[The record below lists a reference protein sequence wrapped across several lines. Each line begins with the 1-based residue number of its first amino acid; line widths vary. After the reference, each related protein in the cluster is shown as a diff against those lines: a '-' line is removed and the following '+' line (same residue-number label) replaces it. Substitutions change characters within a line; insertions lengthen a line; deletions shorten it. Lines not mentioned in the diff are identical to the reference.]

1 MAIIGANGVV
11 YDESGNVTGGVD
23 DVIASTV
30 TPKSFTQ
37 IKKEAQTNPGV
48 QAPTRTNAQGKVIET
63 NPPKVTNI
71 GDTALIGAPTVSN
84 LARGIVDNTGV
95 AVADNNREHACDIAV
110 YIQTTMAKTKVFA
123 GDLVRAIRLAIR
135 KIIDALGISP
145 ASSGMTEFL
154 KDLARRIKEITRWIN
169 EKIVETTKYLDGIKK
184 IRAII
189 EYILSLPANLLAM
202 FQKCLSEAYGELA
215 KGLFSIASSL
225 SVDAGTSGLSDAA
238 KDVLSESQS
247 LLRSTQAVLA
257 IPAQAVSN
265 LANPSGMTDA
275 EKQALVLSLYPDSS
289 GTNYDPT
296 TFQATI

>member
-11 YDESGNVTGGVD
+11 YDEMGNVVGGVD

-37 IKKEAQTNPGV
+37 LQKEAQTKPAV
-48 QAPTRTNAQGKVIET
+48 KAPTKKTPQGKVYEP
-63 NPPKVTNI
+63 NKPKVTNL
-71 GDTALIGAPTVSN
+71 GDTPLIGAPTISN

-110 YIQTTMAKTKVFA
+110 YIQSTMAKTKVLA

-154 KDLARRIKEITRWIN
+154 KDLARRIKEITRWVN
-169 EKIVETTKYLDGIKK
+169 EKIVETAKYLDGIKK

-189 EYILSLPANLLAM
+189 EYILALPANLLAM
-202 FQKCLSEAYGELA
+202 FQKCLKEAYGELA

-225 SVDAGTSGLSDAA
+225 SVDTGSSELTDAA
-238 KDVLSESQS
+238 
-247 LLRSTQAVLA
+247 
-257 IPAQAVSN
+257 
-265 LANPSGMTDA
+265 
-275 EKQALVLSLYPDSS
+275 
-289 GTNYDPT
+289 
-296 TFQATI
+296 